1 MSQNPSD
8 YRCFS
13 KESTP
18 LPMRTSV
25 FGFALGLLLCTAPA
39 LFGQNLIPNH
49 HEVKYVILMI
59 PDGMNLSSVTAARI
73 RLNTITGAQLQM
85 ETLERI
91 GYQRTYSEKNTV
103 TDSSAAASAWACGE
117 KFVNNEVCLHI
128 DGRPNNPTLLE
139 LAKAR
144 GMSTGL
150 VATQTI
156 THATPASFGAHVRA
170 PSGVS
175 PRSCETEIARQY
187 VTDTQPDV
195 LLGGGRAKFA
205 PVTADACGMAGNYID
220 VAQSLGYTYVSTP
233 SGLADAV
240 MAAPKK
246 LLGLFADGQLTPE
259 YQRTLMTPE
268 PRLPAMTQAALRLLE
283 RNKTGL
289 FLMVEGS
296 LIDSGNHA
304 ANIDYL
310 VGEMAAFDASVKVV
324 FDWIAAKPDRQQ
336 HTLLMVLPD
345 HETGA
350 LAIHGTEKPGLEA
363 LGYFWPAYTWQKPP
377 EPETHHT
384 GGDIVFWVQG
394 PGSEVLARPID
405 NTFVYHVIK
414 ELLRY

>member
-1 MSQNPSD
+1 M
-8 YRCFS
+8 
-13 KESTP
+13 
-18 LPMRTSV
+18 PMRASV
-25 FGFALGLLLCTAPA
+25 LGFALGILLCAAPA
-39 LFGQNLIPNH
+39 LFGQAPIPNH
-49 HEVKYVILMI
+49 HEVKYVILMV
-59 PDGMNLSSVTAARI
+59 PDGMNLSSVTATRI
-73 RLNTITGAQLQM
+73 LLNGIGGAPLHM

-91 GYQRTYSEKNTV
+91 GYQRTYSELNTV
-103 TDSSAAASAWACGE
+103 TDSSAAASTWACGE

-128 DGRPNNPTLLE
+128 DGRPNNSTLLE

-144 GMSTGL
+144 RMSTGL

-156 THATPASFGAHVRA
+156 THATPASFGSHVSG
-170 PSGVS
+170 PPGVS

-187 VTDTQPDV
+187 VTETQPDV
-195 LLGGGRAKFA
+195 LLGGGRSKFA
-205 PVTADACGMAGNYID
+205 PAAADACGTAGDYIT
-220 VAQSLGYTYVSTP
+220 VAQSQGYTYVSTP

-240 MAAPKK
+240 AAAPDK
-246 LLGLFADGQLTPE
+246 LLGLFANGQLTPE
-259 YQRTLMTPE
+259 YQRTPATAE
-268 PRLPAMTQAALRLLE
+268 PRLPETTQAALTLLE
-283 RNKTGL
+283 RNQTGF
-289 FLMVEGS
+289 FLLVEGS

-310 VGEMAAFDASVKVV
+310 LGEMAAFDESVKVV
-324 FDWIAAKPDRQQ
+324 LDWIAAKPDRKE

-350 LAIHGTEKPGLEA
+350 LAIHGTEKPGLEP
-363 LGYFWPAYTWQKPP
+363 LGYFWPAYSWQKPP

-414 ELLRY
+414 ALLRY